1 MSLALNEAKITRPA
15 HITKT
20 RVDLVAENVKNQRRI
35 GFKVN
40 PSEFNSL
47 SVYLKEVSKI
57 PLLTPEEEAA
67 LAYRIK
73 NYSDEEARRVMIES
87 NLRLVISFSKK
98 FLGLG
103 LSFQDLIQEG
113 NLGLIEA
120 VQKFD
125 PDRGCRFA
133 TYASWW
139 IRQALI
145 RGVANSG
152 RMIRLPIHVSDIFQR
167 FMKYSL
173 AFIQKYNRPPT
184 INETAR
190 ELLPV
195 SRERARRKVARKYH
209 TFVSPDDPR
218 VEVIV
223 RDLEKKTEEQ
233 IKNILNVAQEPIS
246 LEAPL
251 GDDDLT
257 VGDLIAAEDKTQP
270 IIFHDELKRLF
281 SNLNERERKILCLRY
296 GLVDGTRRTL
306 QEISRTFGISKER
319 IRQKE
324 DDALRK
330 LRKVMEKTNWY

>member
-1 MSLALNEAKITRPA
+1 M
-15 HITKT
+15 H
-20 RVDLVAENVKNQRRI
+20 
-35 GFKVN
+35 
-40 PSEFNSL
+40 L
-47 SVYLKEVSKI
+47 SRS
-57 PLLTPEEEAA
+57 TTA
-67 LAYRIK
+67 
-73 NYSDEEARRVMIES
+73 
-87 NLRLVISFSKK
+87 
-98 FLGLG
+98 
-103 LSFQDLIQEG
+103 
-113 NLGLIEA
+113 
-120 VQKFD
+120 
-125 PDRGCRFA
+125 
-133 TYASWW
+133 
-139 IRQALI
+139 
-145 RGVANSG
+145 
-152 RMIRLPIHVSDIFQR
+152 
-167 FMKYSL
+167 
-173 AFIQKYNRPPT
+173 PPT
-184 INETAR
+184 IKETAR

-195 SRERARRKVARKYH
+195 SRERARRKVARKYR

-251 GDDDLT
+251 GDDDT
-257 VGDLIAAEDKTQP
+257 TIGDLVAAEDKTQL